1 MRGLPP
7 LRFIPLL
14 LGFLVL
20 VAAVAWSGRTAPRAT
35 APAPTRA
42 PAVAAV
48 VSPAPVITVAQARP
62 TARHATHAPARA
74 EAGMRAYI
82 DPETGALGAPVADD
96 GLNQIIDTGEGL
108 VEQRLPNGAVI
119 IDLKGQFQEYAVV
132 QLDAK
137 GHPVV
142 RCVPNPRVNL
152 KNGVAPATAP
162 VER

>member
-42 PAVAAV
+42 PA
-48 VSPAPVITVAQARP
+48 PGQ
-62 TARHATHAPARA
+62 
-74 EAGMRAYI
+74 AGMRAYI
-82 DPETGALGAPVADD
+82 DPETGTLGGPVTDA
-96 GLNQIIDTGEGL
+96 GLGGSNVIIDSGEGL
-108 VEQRLPNGAVI
+108 VEERLPNGAVK
-119 IDLKGQFQEYAVV
+119 IDLQGQFQEYAVM
-132 QLDAK
+132 QLDAN
-137 GHPVV
+137 GHPVM
-142 RCVPNPRVNL
+142 RCVPNPKLAL
-152 KNGVAPATAP
+152 KNGVAPAAAP